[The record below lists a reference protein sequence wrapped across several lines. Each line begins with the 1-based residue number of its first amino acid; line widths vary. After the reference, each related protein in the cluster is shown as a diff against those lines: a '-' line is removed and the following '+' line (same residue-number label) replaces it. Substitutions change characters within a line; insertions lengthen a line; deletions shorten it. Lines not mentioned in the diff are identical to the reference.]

1 MLISSFIFL
10 KISDPIEDAFGD
22 VTTPQKSE
30 GIRAVSTSPDMILKT
45 PKGNR
50 GLQYGKTECRCGA
63 ANCRKYFFWCG
74 FVIVISQTEVM
85 YLDHSVFWNGT

>member
-1 MLISSFIFL
+1 MIICFLTYLHINANFFLHLL

-63 ANCRKYFFWCG
+63 ANCRKYFF
-74 FVIVISQTEVM
+74 
-85 YLDHSVFWNGT
+85 